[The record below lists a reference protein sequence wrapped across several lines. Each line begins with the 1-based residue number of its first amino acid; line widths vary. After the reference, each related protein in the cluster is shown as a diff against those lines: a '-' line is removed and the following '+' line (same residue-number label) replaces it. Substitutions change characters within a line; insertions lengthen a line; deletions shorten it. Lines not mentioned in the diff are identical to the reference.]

1 MFWYS
6 LRANVLPED
15 AVSDALLGSNYV
27 VRIVTT
33 ECVIECVKNICMKSN
48 KYPLLFMAPLNA
60 LASISNV
67 MKKWIKHNA

>member
-27 VRIVTT
+27 VRIEMT
-33 ECVIECVKNICMKSN
+33 E
-48 KYPLLFMAPLNA
+48 
-60 LASISNV
+60 
-67 MKKWIKHNA
+67 